1 MSQPVISVD
10 KLSKTYR
17 IGLKDE
23 IPDTLAA
30 ALTGFLKAPLR
41 NLRQLRRLDTSK
53 HIAGEAD
60 TYTALRSIS
69 FDVQRGDVLG
79 VIGRNGAGKSTL
91 LKILSRITKPTS
103 GRAVIRG
110 RVSSLLE
117 VGTGFHPDLSGRD
130 NVYLNGTIL
139 GMTKSEID
147 RKFDQIVDFSGIEKF
162 LDTPIKRYSSGMKV
176 RLAFSVA
183 AHLEPEILI
192 VDEVLAVGDAD
203 FQKKCIGKMRTVADG
218 GRTVLFVS
226 HNLSAVTQ
234 LCNRGLVI
242 QNGEV
247 KCDAPIEEAVSQYM
261 IAFRERAFVNSST
274 KTPLRIESAFIGNN
288 QLALENLSH
297 VMRGDTLQV
306 HVRIQNDGPPQQ
318 LGFGI
323 SIETSS
329 LFRVTANCSLFT
341 GNPLNCPSGASEFLF
356 EMPNCPLNQG
366 TFLITLAVHR
376 WEGGETLDRHDQC
389 ICFQV
394 VERSTGGVQIT
405 HRPNDGVVTVAG
417 DWSRLT

>member
-261 IAFRERAFVNSST
+261 SAFREPAFVNKST
-274 KTPLRIESAFIGNN
+274 TEPLRIASAFIGNKQQN
-288 QLALENLSH
+288 IDNLSH
-297 VMRGDTLQV
+297 VVRGDTLQV
-306 HVRIQNDGPPQQ
+306 FVRVRNDGPAQRIG
-318 LGFGI
+318 LGI
-323 SIETSS
+323 SIETTT
-329 LFRVTANCSLFT
+329 LLRVTANCSLFT
-341 GNPLNCPSGASEFLF
+341 GEELRCPNGDTDFVF
-356 EMPNCPLNQG
+356 EMPACPLNQG
-366 TFLITLAVHR
+366 TFLVSLTVHR
-376 WEGGETLDRHDQC
+376 WEGGEIADRHNQC
-389 ICFQV
+389 LCFQV
-394 VERSTGGVQIT
+394 IEPSAGQGRIT
-405 HRPNDGVVTVAG
+405 HRPNDGVVIIPG
-417 DWSRLT
+417 DWRQTD